1 MNMTFPRF
9 VMEVYTKKTHTS
21 KTFFRKLFK
30 SIQGII
36 FTTYILIIVRHFLV
50 GETSWYL
57 TCKIKKE
64 ITILFIYCFNAIIN

>member
-1 MNMTFPRF
+1 MIMAFPRC

-21 KTFFRKLFK
+21 RIFFRNLFK
-30 SIQGII
+30 SIQGVI

-50 GETSWYL
+50 GKTNWYL

-64 ITILFIYCFNAIIN
+64 ITILFIFVSMP